1 MARNIPPRASRAR
14 FSSGKVCLTPG
25 VDALAREGRLDP
37 VFSLRRHLAGDWG
50 DVCDDDRRRNNAAL
64 KSGER
69 LFSSYELTPGEKLWI
84 VTEYDR
90 SVTTLMLPDE
100 Y

>member
-1 MARNIPPRASRAR
+1 MARNIPPHASHAR
-14 FSSGKVCLTPG
+14 FPSGKVCLTPG
-25 VDALAREGRLDP
+25 VYALAREGRFDP
-37 VFSLRRHLAGDWG
+37 VSYLRRHLAGDWG

-69 LFSSYELTPGEKLWI
+69 LFSSYELTPGVKLWI
-84 VTEYDR
+84 VTEWDR
-90 SVTTLMLPDE
+90 SVTTLLLPDE